1 MQRMTRIA
9 PYDPERFT
17 SAITHYIAGRPQ
29 YSPRLLA
36 KLAAEAHLG
45 PQSRV
50 LDLGCGPGTLAIPF
64 RRYCGTLIAMDIDP
78 AMIAAARR
86 AAHDSGV
93 TIDLRVG
100 SSFDLDTSLAPLDL
114 VIMGRSFHWMDR
126 AATLER
132 LNELLAPGGAIALL
146 ETALHSYGE
155 NHWHTIF
162 EDIRTRYSRL
172 DDFNRWRKGEA
183 FERHTS
189 VLLRSQF
196 SDVESMS
203 TFDVRTPDID
213 ALVARA
219 LSFSANSPAILGDD
233 AAAYAAEMRAGL
245 LAACPDGVFP
255 EIVESTAIIA
265 RRPAT
270 P

>member
-1 MQRMTRIA
+1 MQPMTRIA
-9 PYDPERFT
+9 LYDPERFT

-29 YSPRLLA
+29 YSARLLA
-36 KLAAEAHLG
+36 KLAAAAQLG
-45 PQSRV
+45 PRSRV

-64 RRYCGTLIAMDIDP
+64 SCYCGTLIAIDIDP

-86 AAHDSGV
+86 AADDSGA

-100 SSFDLDTSLAPLDL
+100 SSFDLDAALAPLDL

-126 AATLER
+126 AATLAR
-132 LNELLAPGGAIALL
+132 LNDLVKPGGAIALL
-146 ETALHSYGE
+146 ETTLHSYGDKR
-155 NHWHTIF
+155 WHTTF

-189 VLLRSQF
+189 VLLRSPF
-196 SDVESMS
+196 GEVESMS
-203 TFDVRTPDID
+203 MFDLRTPDID
-213 ALVARA
+213 TLVARA
-219 LSFSANSPAILGDD
+219 LSFSASSPAILGPD
-233 AAAYAAEMRAGL
+233 AQAYESEMRSGL
-245 LAACPDGVFP
+245 LAVCPDGVFA

-270 P
+270 S